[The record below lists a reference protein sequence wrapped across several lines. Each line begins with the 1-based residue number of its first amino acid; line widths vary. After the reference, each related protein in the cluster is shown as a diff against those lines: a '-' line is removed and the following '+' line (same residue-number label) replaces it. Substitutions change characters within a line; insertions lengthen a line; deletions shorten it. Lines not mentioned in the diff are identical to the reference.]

1 MREDEHEET
10 IIYNVVV
17 NQEEQFSIWPIDRDM
32 PLGWSPVGPSGNKQ
46 ECLEY
51 IKVFWTDL
59 RPRSLR
65 QQVGM
70 D

>member
-1 MREDEHEET
+1 MHDDEREDT

-17 NQEEQFSIWPIDRDM
+17 NLEEQFSIWPIDRDM